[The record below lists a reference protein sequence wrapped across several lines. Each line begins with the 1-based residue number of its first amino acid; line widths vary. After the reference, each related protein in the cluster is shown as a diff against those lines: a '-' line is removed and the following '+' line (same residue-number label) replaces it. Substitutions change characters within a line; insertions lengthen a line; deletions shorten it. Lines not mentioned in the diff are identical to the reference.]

1 MAHQLHKKFP
11 DEQVKSLFKRYL
23 LKEIKIGYILE
34 ILGIKRSRFF
44 EILKEYREDP
54 ENFSIAYKREKKTR
68 VISKKIEENIL
79 KELSIE
85 RGLIGNKDI
94 PIRSYNYSYI
104 KDQLWSKYRQKVS
117 VPTIIDRAKKNNF
130 YFPRKERKSHDRE
143 VLTNYVGELIQHDS
157 SWHKW
162 SPYVEEKWHL
172 ITSLDDY
179 SRNLLYADFVERE
192 TGWDHI
198 LALESTILRYG
209 LPYKYYV
216 DSHSIFRFVQGR
228 DSFWRKHYKV
238 TDEADPQWKQVLND
252 CRVQITYA
260 LSPQAKGKIE
270 RPYGWLQDRI
280 VRTCARE
287 SIRTV
292 HQAREVLKAEV
303 SRYNNHQVHSTTG
316 EIPSLRFQKA
326 LDEKKSLFREFKVPP
341 PFQSS
346 KDIFCLRAERVV
358 NPYRKISF
366 NNLEFKLSGVPIR
379 ETVQLRIVPDKDGGL
394 AEIRF
399 WCKNKLVGIQKV
411 KNEDLN
417 LVHF

>member
-1 MAHQLHKKFP
+1 MAHQLHKRFP
-11 DEQVKSLFKRYL
+11 DQQVKSLLQRYL
-23 LKEIKIGYILE
+23 DKEIKLNYILE
-34 ILGIKRSRFF
+34 ILGIKRRRFF
-44 EILKEYREDP
+44 QLLIEYQQDTD
-54 ENFSIAYKREKKTR
+54 NFSIVYKRKKKTR
-68 VISKKIEENIL
+68 TISKEIEENIL

-85 RGLIGNKDI
+85 RNLIGNKDI

-104 KDQLWSKYRQKVS
+104 RDQLWSKYRQKVS

-192 TGWDHI
+192 TSWDHI

-292 HQAREVLKAEV
+292 HQAREVLKAEA

-366 NNLEFKLSGVPIR
+366 NNLEFKISGVPIR
-379 ETVQLRIVPDKDGGL
+379 ETIQLRIVPDKDNGL
-394 AEIRF
+394 AEVRF
-399 WCKNKLVGIQKV
+399 WFKNKLVGIQKV

-417 LVHF
+417 LVQF